1 MAAYKMYEFEED
13 YSLNNNLAVKKTLN
27 YKKNN
32 KKKAALNRN
41 SKLFI
46 VPIVLAVFVMTLI
59 ITSRYT
65 MINEKNLESIRLK
78 NDLKKAEATLF
89 STKIA
94 VEQNTDL
101 NKIES
106 YAKQQL
112 GMQKPTKNQ
121 IIYIDTSEN
130 IGAVEIVKKTDLI
143 ASIKNSVSSF
153 INNIF

>member
-1 MAAYKMYEFEED
+1 M
-13 YSLNNNLAVKKTLN
+13 
-27 YKKNN
+27 
-32 KKKAALNRN
+32 
-41 SKLFI
+41 
-46 VPIVLAVFVMTLI
+46 
-59 ITSRYT
+59 
-65 MINEKNLESIRLK
+65 
-78 NDLKKAEATLF
+78 F

>member
-13 YSLNNNLAVKKTLN
+13 YSLNNNLAVKKSLN

-41 SKLFI
+41 NKLFI